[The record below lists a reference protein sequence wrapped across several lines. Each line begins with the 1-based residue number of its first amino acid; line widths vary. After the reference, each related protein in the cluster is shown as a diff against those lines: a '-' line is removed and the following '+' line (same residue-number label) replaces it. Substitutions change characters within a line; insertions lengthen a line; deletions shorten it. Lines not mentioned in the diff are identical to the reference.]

1 MGSSFLKH
9 PLVVELLEK
18 TEEGLRRFLNPNVK
32 TILEIGGYIIDGG
45 GKRLRPLLTLLIA
58 RGGGGDTDKT
68 LPLAVG
74 IEYIHTASLLH
85 DDVVDEAETRRGKA
99 AAHKVFGNA
108 VSVLTG
114 DYMYA
119 TALYL
124 YSLHGNAE
132 MIKVV
137 SEAVRMMAEG
147 QVLELE
153 KVGELIDEKT
163 YFEIIDGKTSAL
175 FAAASAVGALASP
188 NLRDFQ
194 DEFWNFGLHLGR
206 AFQLIDDALDYDG
219 DAQKVGKPVGQDLKE
234 GKTTYPLL
242 SVLEHLDLKGVKDIL
257 LDTSN
262 GKVENFVSLVRKLG
276 GVEKTRERARKEL
289 SLAREIL
296 DKSPLNGEVREILGG
311 IIDFVVERTF

>member
-1 MGSSFLKH
+1 MGSFFLKH

-153 KVGELIDEKT
+153 KVGELIDEDT

-194 DEFWNFGLHLGR
+194 DKFWNFGLHLGR

-242 SVLEHLDLKGVKDIL
+242 AVLKHLDPKEVKEVL

-262 GKVENFVSLVRKLG
+262 GKVENFVSLVRELG

-296 DKSPLNGEVREILGG
+296 DKSPLNGEVKEILGG
-311 IIDFVVERTF
+311 IIDFVVERTY